1 MRGSEVKGYTPELKG
16 DAAAKADTLTAAMA
30 AAAQPFLPCLT

>member
-16 DAAAKADTLTAAMA
+16 DSAAKADTLTAAMA
-30 AAAQPFLPCLT
+30 AAAQLLLPCLT